1 MPASVPSRSLH
12 TLWAAAALLLLAAPA
27 AADRDGS
34 YGYFR
39 VIEGSATVTQAGS
52 GGRAAAELNQ
62 PVLAGDRLWVP
73 RNGRLEVVLSDGN
86 LLRVDGGTELLFERL
101 ADSPESN
108 DRQTVLRLLDGNIQ
122 LVVRRGGG
130 EPPRV
135 DTPNATVYVQDEG
148 SYRIGTG
155 DEEWTEVV
163 VREGYAEVVTERGSA
178 VVREDE
184 QAWVDGARDSR
195 VDVQDA
201 DGRDGLERWAERLD
215 DEYESDGDR
224 YAYLDP
230 DLRYQG
236 SSLHRYGSWVN
247 YNRSWVWRP
256 RVALGWRPYH
266 LGRWAYTPAGYFW
279 VTSEPWGWV
288 PYHYGTWDY
297 APAYGWVWYPGR
309 TFAPA
314 WVYWYWGSSHI
325 GWCPVGYYTHWYNRG
340 WGGGFRHGVYGW
352 VGGGWGLYDD
362 WSFVAYDHFSRR
374 DLYRWARG
382 GRDLRDTRPG
392 GLGRGILT
400 TDTRSLTP
408 DRLGN
413 PRDVQEVLRRRDVT
427 PRGAAGDLPDV
438 TPFIE
443 RRNELP
449 PEVMRRVAVER
460 PGDAPEG
467 SPLRPRIAID
477 RRDGGA
483 AGATEGPR
491 SVGGD
496 SPRAVPASPDRPA
509 TDAGGEAWR
518 VRPRQRGEAGA
529 PDAPRAVPERPA
541 RPPESDTAPEAWR
554 VRRRDDGEAGAADAP
569 RAVPERRTN
578 PPESDGDSG
587 DTRRAAPEERRSPP
601 PESDSG
607 GEAWRVR
614 ERDNSGDRSD
624 GEARESRPRAA
635 DREPPQ
641 RSYRSTAEPRQ
652 ARPESDAGREIRRA
666 PRRDESA
673 PTIRSAPPSRPA
685 PSAPEVRSRPTY
697 RPSSPPAGRSG
708 SYSPPPARP
717 SAPPRA
723 SSPPSSSGG
732 GRSAAPRSRGSDSP
746 PSSSNR
752 QPRSRS
758 RSRGDGDDN

>member
-27 AADRDGS
+27 AAERDGS

-52 GGRAAAELNQ
+52 GTRAAAELNQ

-86 LLRVDGGTELLFERL
+86 LLRVDGDTELLFERL
-101 ADSPESN
+101 ADSPDSD

-122 LVVRRGGG
+122 LEVRRGGG
-130 EPPRV
+130 EPPRI
-135 DTPNATVYVQDEG
+135 DTPNATVYVQEEG

-178 VVREDE
+178 VVRDDE
-184 QAWVDGARDSR
+184 QAWVDGVRDPR

-201 DGRDGLERWAERLD
+201 GARDALERWAGRLD
-215 DEYESDGDR
+215 DEYDSDGDGDR

-247 YNRSWVWRP
+247 YNHSWVWRP
-256 RVALGWRPYH
+256 RVAVGWRPYH
-266 LGRWAYTPAGYFW
+266 YGRWAYTPAGYFW

-297 APAYGWVWYPGR
+297 VPAYGWLWYPGR

-352 VGGGWGLYDD
+352 VGGDWGHFGD
-362 WSFVAYDHFSRR
+362 WNFVPYNHFGRR
-374 DLYRWARG
+374 DLHRWARA

-408 DRLGN
+408 DRLGD
-413 PRDVQEVLRRRDVT
+413 PRGAQEILRRRDVT

-449 PEVMRRVAVER
+449 PEVRRRVIAER
-460 PGDAPEG
+460 PGDAPED

-477 RRDGGA
+477 RRDGGSS
-483 AGATEGPR
+483 GASEGPR
-491 SVGGD
+491 AIGGD
-496 SPRAVPASPDRPA
+496 SPRAVPARPDRPA

-518 VRPRQRGEAGA
+518 VRPRDRGEGGA
-529 PDAPRAVPERPA
+529 SDAPRAVPARPA
-541 RPPESDTAPEAWR
+541 RPPE
-554 VRRRDDGEAGAADAP
+554 
-569 RAVPERRTN
+569 
-578 PPESDGDSG
+578 
-587 DTRRAAPEERRSPP
+587 
-601 PESDSG
+601 
-607 GEAWRVR
+607 
-614 ERDNSGDRSD
+614 
-624 GEARESRPRAA
+624 
-635 DREPPQ
+635 
-641 RSYRSTAEPRQ
+641 
-652 ARPESDAGREIRRA
+652 
-666 PRRDESA
+666 
-673 PTIRSAPPSRPA
+673 
-685 PSAPEVRSRPTY
+685 
-697 RPSSPPAGRSG
+697 
-708 SYSPPPARP
+708 
-717 SAPPRA
+717 
-723 SSPPSSSGG
+723 
-732 GRSAAPRSRGSDSP
+732 
-746 PSSSNR
+746 
-752 QPRSRS
+752 
-758 RSRGDGDDN
+758 